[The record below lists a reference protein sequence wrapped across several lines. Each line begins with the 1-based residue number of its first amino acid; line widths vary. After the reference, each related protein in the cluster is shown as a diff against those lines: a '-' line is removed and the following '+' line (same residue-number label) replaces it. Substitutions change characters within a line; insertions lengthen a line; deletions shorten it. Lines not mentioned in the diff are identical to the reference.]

1 MLFFVDVLY
10 WLIPFM
16 VLFVAVV
23 GDDFWVRLFGLF
35 LVFLVDIFRGYF
47 GVMYIFQRYLG
58 KTV

>member
-1 MLFFVDVLY
+1 
-10 WLIPFM
+10 M